1 MGELALRD
9 PEFTR
14 FGSDEHRYRLT
25 PPLPEAALRAFEE
38 RYAVRLPDSY
48 RAFLARVGG
57 SGAGPQYG
65 LLPLDEPLP
74 VESEDAVDDLREQ
87 DRRPGFLA
95 APFPLRGEWRG
106 SPAERFDEEAERAR
120 VAGSLVIAESGCGEF
135 VRLVVTGPSAGQIWF
150 DDMTWGPHQARTR
163 LPGLVSVLA
172 AALNRAP
179 VPGTCHGPN
188 WPRPT
193 CYGPTCPGP
202 TRHGRRAV
210 RPPAGDSYRVT
221 PAGSPPR
228 PTAPGRPRRPGPRPR
243 RPAPPRRRTCRG

>member
-1 MGELALRD
+1 MKSDAGPPAGQAGGWDAEAVRARLGELALRD

-48 RAFLARVGG
+48 RTFLARVGG

-65 LLPLDEPLP
+65 LLPLDESLP

-95 APFPLRGEWRG
+95 APFPLCGEWRG

-135 VRLVVTGPSAGQIWF
+135 VRLVVTGPSAGQVWF
-150 DDMTWGPHQARTR
+150 DDMTWAHI
-163 LPGLVSVLA
+163 
-172 AALNRAP
+172 
-179 VPGTCHGPN
+179 
-188 WPRPT
+188 
-193 CYGPTCPGP
+193 
-202 TRHGRRAV
+202 
-210 RPPAGDSYRVT
+210 
-221 PAGSPPR
+221 
-228 PTAPGRPRRPGPRPR
+228 RPGPGFRDWYLAWLLR
-243 RPAPPRRRTCRG
+243 